1 MEVFPEEFVFCFF
14 LFPFLCLFFVLF
26 SLSSKVVTA
35 DLEIG
40 GGGDCKLLP
49 FTSEKTFFESI
60 ACSFVGLLRCY
71 EKFQPFD
78 CLSGD
83 FFTLNRSAFLLF

>member
-26 SLSSKVVTA
+26 LFSLSSKVVTA

-40 GGGDCKLLP
+40 GGGLQA
-49 FTSEKTFFESI
+49 FTVHFRENVF
-60 ACSFVGLLRCY
+60 
-71 EKFQPFD
+71 
-78 CLSGD
+78 
-83 FFTLNRSAFLLF
+83 